1 MSSPFRTIDHARPD
15 RAALEKILATTDFP
29 HVDGTTVT
37 FAFRGNVSDVK
48 LQHWIH
54 GLPSSQS
61 FHRLDGTDV
70 WTLELELP
78 AQSRM
83 EYKLEVVHG
92 RQRRL
97 VQDPMNPHLAR
108 DPFGANSVVYGDG
121 YEVPDW
127 TIEDPE
133 ARRGEIVERTI
144 RSRAFGDERPYQVY
158 LPARLRKARR
168 VPLLVAHDGRD
179 YLRFSGLRTVLDNL
193 IHRLEIPP
201 MVVALTTSGDRMHEY
216 ADDERHADFVVKEL
230 VPSLEKEY
238 PISGTPT
245 DRGLLGASFGAVAA
259 LATAWRHPGFFGNL
273 CLQSGSFAFTDI
285 GPHDAGPAFDRVV
298 EFVNAFRE
306 NPGHPADKI
315 FMSCG
320 TFEPLIYYNRSMV
333 PLLQSTGMALRWVEA
348 RDGHNWENWRDRLRE
363 GLSWLFPGPLWM
375 VYE

>member
-1 MSSPFRTIDHARPD
+1 MSSPFRRFDHERPD
-15 RAALEKILATTDFP
+15 RRAIEEIFATTEFP

-37 FAFRGNVSDVK
+37 FAFRGQASDVK

-61 FHRLDGTDV
+61 FHRVHGTDV
-70 WTLELELP
+70 WTLDVELP

-83 EYKLEVVHG
+83 EYKLELVHG

-97 VQDPMNPHLAR
+97 IQDPLNPHLAR

-127 TIEDPE
+127 TLEDPE
-133 ARRGEIVERTI
+133 ARPGEIVERTI
-144 RSRAFGDERPYQVY
+144 RSKAFGDERSYQVY
-158 LPARLRKARR
+158 LPARLRKTRR
-168 VPLLVAHDGRD
+168 YPLLVAHDGRD
-179 YLRFSGLRTVLDNL
+179 YLRFSGLQTVLDNL

-201 MVVALTTSGDRMHEY
+201 MVVALTHSDDRMHEY
-216 ADDERHADFVVKEL
+216 ADDERHADFIVKDL
-230 VPSLEKEY
+230 VPALQKAY
-238 PISGTPT
+238 PLSREPA

-259 LATAWRHPGFFGNL
+259 LSTAWHHPGFFGKL

-285 GPHDAGPAFDRVV
+285 GPSDAGPAFDQVV

-306 NPGHPADKI
+306 NPGRPAEKI

-333 PLLQSTGMALRWVEA
+333 PMLQSTGMALRFVEA